1 MSTIDE
7 IVYYCHEE
15 NTFGALMLTGAW
27 GSGKTYF
34 VENELKEKLG
44 KDFIVIR
51 ISLFGE
57 DSVEKIVNK
66 VQKNYFQ
73 ALLENI
79 GEDSKKIGGKTWNRT
94 YKKAKKLSEYI
105 DESELGTV
113 VQFVKK
119 MAEKHPGIEK
129 VFSFN
134 LSECVP
140 IEKTIAEKTIVF
152 VFDDLERCTVDEV
165 NILGC
170 INEYCEN
177 KQIKTIIVT
186 NEEKMLREKS
196 PKDQQEDNEKNI
208 PREEIIGSKIKYKEI
223 KEKLVTKTI
232 KYIPNCEEIVEKI
245 VIDYKCE
252 NAAYKEFLEQSKSE
266 LKGILRI
273 DDIKNFRS
281 VKCGMQDFKRVYDL
295 LKQMAPD
302 DILDK
307 ILASFFQAF
316 IIFTIWTKAGK
327 ICKSEKYGYL
337 VEDTKIE
344 KSYPGYYDK
353 RYIPTGLKKWIA
365 EGIWDEKSIKQEIE
379 VILQRQRQRKIDPIE
394 CVRYSDLLEIEE
406 EVLNQGISGL
416 LDLAY
421 NGKLDLNDYV
431 KLIGNLY
438 TARTISYSFPEVI
451 DMEKLKLG
459 VEKCF
464 KRLCA
469 KEEKET
475 NIQMIFSQEYL
486 KGLTQDER
494 YIYKKIQ
501 DFREQDIQAMEINRR
516 NYLKILKTR
525 NLGEL
530 YEFERTKAV
539 REFDEEM
546 AEAVSECYKMLV
558 NSERRIFVEE
568 FYEMWKIKN
577 EIVAIKYE
585 ESLEGMTCL
594 INELSEILKDE
605 ERKKYRI
612 KQALTK
618 EFISKV
624 NELIRIYQGKTFEG
638 RIKRS

>member
-7 IVYYCHEE
+7 IVYYCHQE

-79 GEDSKKIGGKTWNRT
+79 GEDSKKIGGKTWRRT
-94 YKKAKKLSEYI
+94 YKEAKKLSEYI
-105 DESELGTV
+105 DESALGTV
-113 VQFVKK
+113 ARFIKK
-119 MAEKHPGIEK
+119 VAEKNPGIEK

-140 IEKTIAEKTIVF
+140 IEKTIAERTVIF

-196 PKDQQEDNEKNI
+196 SKNQQQYEEKNI
-208 PREEIIGSKIKYKEI
+208 PKDEIIESKIKYKEI

-252 NAAYKEFLEQSKSE
+252 NAAYKEFLERSKSE
-266 LKGILRI
+266 LKEILRI

-281 VKCGMQDFKRVYDL
+281 VKCGIQDFKRVYDL
-295 LKQMAPD
+295 LEQMAPD

-307 ILASFFQAF
+307 ILPLSFQAF
-316 IIFTIWTKAGK
+316 IIFTLWTKAGK

-344 KSYPGYYDK
+344 KKYFGYYDK
-353 RYIPTGLKKWIA
+353 SYMPTGLKKWIV
-365 EGIWDEKSIKQEIE
+365 EGIWDEKCLKQEIE
-379 VILQRQRQRKIDPIE
+379 ALLQKQRQRKIDPIE
-394 CVRYSDLLEIEE
+394 CVRYSDLLEIDEE
-406 EVLNQGISGL
+406 ILNQGISGL
-416 LDLAY
+416 LEMAY
-421 NGKLDLNDYV
+421 NGELDLNDYV
-431 KLIGNLY
+431 RLLGNLN

-469 KEEKET
+469 KEEKEA
-475 NIQMIFSQEYL
+475 NIHMIFSQEYL
-486 KGLTQDER
+486 KGLTPNEM
-494 YIYKKIQ
+494 YIYNKIQ
-501 DFREQDIQAMEINRR
+501 NFREHDIQTMETNKR
-516 NYLKILKTR
+516 NYLKILKTC
-525 NLGEL
+525 NFGEL

-539 REFDEEM
+539 RQFDREV
-546 AEAVSECYKMLV
+546 AEAVSECYKMLA
-558 NSERRIFVEE
+558 NSKRRIFVEE

-577 EIVAIKYE
+577 ETVDFQYE
-585 ESLEGMTCL
+585 ESLEGMEYL
-594 INELSEILKDE
+594 LNELSEILKDE

-624 NELIRIYQGKTFEG
+624 KELIGRYQCKM
-638 RIKRS
+638 KKQN